1 MRYLSINGNKGY
13 EQSRKDDLEALGYML
28 ISLLKKNLPWNKF
41 DNPDLDLNTKLK
53 KTLELK
59 CSITPEELSLGLP
72 NQLLNILNIAKI

>member
-13 EQSRKDDLEALGYML
+13 EQSRRDDLEALGYML

-72 NQLLNILNIAKI
+72 NQFVEYIN